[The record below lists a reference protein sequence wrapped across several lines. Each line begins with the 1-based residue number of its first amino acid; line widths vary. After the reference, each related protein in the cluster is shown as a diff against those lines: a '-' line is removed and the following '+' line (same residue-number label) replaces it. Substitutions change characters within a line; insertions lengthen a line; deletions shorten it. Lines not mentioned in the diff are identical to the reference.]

1 MSSVVNFSQRLG
13 FKGYPDLK
21 YSVGESLARGDG
33 GDDNGAPAY
42 TESPHPHAALAEGLW
57 RAKAEAEEETRL
69 INPPENIDAIADAI
83 SGAQKVFVSG
93 LGMEGIQASAFAMTL
108 SMLGILA
115 VHHCATVLMQA
126 AVSN

>member
-21 YSVGESLARGDG
+21 YSVGDSLARGDG
-33 GDDNGAPAY
+33 GDDNGAPAS

-83 SGAQKVFVSG
+83 RGR
-93 LGMEGIQASAFAMTL
+93 SAEHTSEL
-108 SMLGILA
+108 QSLIRISNA
-115 VHHCATVLMQA
+115 VICLKTK
-126 AVSN
+126 